1 MKRLIA
7 KTSLSIM
14 AATLAVAQTHA
25 AGMSASLSL
34 PAHVNLIVN
43 ETDCD
48 NSPGPWITI
57 EGDIVL
63 GNVCAKVLFSNNAK
77 GTHTA
82 EVVGEAEVVLSLG
95 EKITIPKQPSRGGV
109 GGNPHIS
116 IQFTDGN
123 GDALSEEVYLG
134 RCVQGLNVSADLLN
148 EALAQLNVAATGC
161 LNHRGPWI
169 TLDGTL
175 TLSGMNAKLIFRNN
189 LKGTHTAEEMTE
201 VALIRAGDKIV
212 LPKQPVRGG
221 VGGNPLISVQFID
234 CGNGN
239 GITDLKLLGRC
250 NKL

>member
-1 MKRLIA
+1 
-7 KTSLSIM
+7 M
-14 AATLAVAQTHA
+14 AAALAVAQTHA
-25 AGMSASLSL
+25 AGVNANLSM

-82 EVVGEAEVVLSLG
+82 EVVGEADVVLSLG

-123 GDALSEEVYLG
+123 GEALSEEVYLG
-134 RCVQGLNVSADLLN
+134 RCVG
-148 EALAQLNVAATGC
+148 
-161 LNHRGPWI
+161 
-169 TLDGTL
+169 
-175 TLSGMNAKLIFRNN
+175 
-189 LKGTHTAEEMTE
+189 
-201 VALIRAGDKIV
+201 
-212 LPKQPVRGG
+212 
-221 VGGNPLISVQFID
+221 
-234 CGNGN
+234 
-239 GITDLKLLGRC
+239 
-250 NKL
+250 